1 MPAAPPR
8 ESPDVAALAQA
19 AAWRAFAAAPDDI
32 EARQRL
38 VERLQDAPEAIDPAH
53 EPALHALLGDASV
66 DPQTLVPAGWAL
78 LDKTGRMPTTLEAA
92 AAWLEHDEFARELL
106 AAGFVATLAPE
117 QALTA
122 LRRWLLLSGRWR
134 DYPAALAALVAQ
146 ADHNGGAW
154 LIDAEEQALLDA
166 EPAAPIVRA
175 YLPPPPDLPDT
186 PDYATPM
193 TSTVAAHYIL
203 RPYPA
208 WRRPMVVVPSTL
220 PAMVAKLGPGAPTDL
235 PVAAD
240 ILIAGCGTGREA
252 AHWALRC
259 PDAQITAIDISPASL
274 AFAAERCAAAGIGN
288 ITFHQLDLHNVATLG
303 RQFDAV
309 VCSGVLH
316 HLADPERGWAAI
328 TGVLKPGGVMSLMVY
343 SAYVRLRVMRAR
355 HLLADLHALPLSD
368 AVLRAARARL
378 MRDMPTIAGSFDF
391 YTLTG
396 VHDLLFHEQE
406 DPFDITRIMRGME
419 ALGLDFLGF
428 RLTAGPRARY
438 RRDHPQDPYR
448 RDVEA
453 WRALDRERPHP
464 GRGLHHWWCA
474 KPA

>member
-8 ESPDVAALAQA
+8 ESLDVAVRAQA
-19 AAWRAFAAAPDDI
+19 KAWRTFIAAPDDVK
-32 EARQRL
+32 ARQRL
-38 VERLQDAPEAIDPAH
+38 IELLQDAPEAIDPAH
-53 EPALHALLGDASV
+53 EPALHALLGHSAV
-66 DPQTLVPAGWAL
+66 DPQTLVAAGWAL
-78 LDKTGRMPTTLEAA
+78 LDKTGRMPATPEAA
-92 AAWLEHDEFARELL
+92 AHWLEHDAFARDLL
-106 AAGFVATLAPE
+106 SAGFVVTLAPE
-117 QALTA
+117 HALTA
-122 LRRWLLLSGRWR
+122 LRRWLLLSGCWR
-134 DYPAALAALVAQ
+134 DHPAALAALVAQ
-146 ADHNGGAW
+146 ADLNGGAW

-166 EPAAPIVRA
+166 DPRAPIVPA
-175 YLPPPPDLPDT
+175 YFPPPPALPDT
-186 PDYATPM
+186 PEYATPL
-193 TSTVAAHYIL
+193 TSAVAAHYIL

-208 WRRPMVVVPSTL
+208 WRRPMVVAPTTL
-220 PAMVAKLGPGAPTDL
+220 PAMVAGLGPGAPTDL
-235 PVAAD
+235 PVTAE

-259 PDAQITAIDISPASL
+259 PDAHITAIDISPVSL

-288 ITFHQLDLHNVATLG
+288 IDFRQLDLHDVATLG

-328 TGVLKPGGVMSLMVY
+328 THVLKPGGVMSLMVY

-355 HLLADLHALPLSD
+355 YLLADLHALPLSD

-378 MRDMPTIAGSFDF
+378 MRDMPTITGSFDF

-419 ALGLDFLGF
+419 RLGLNFLGF
-428 RLTAGPRARY
+428 RLTAAPRARY
-438 RRDHPQDPYR
+438 RLEHPDDPYR

-474 KPA
+474 KPR

>member
-8 ESPDVAALAQA
+8 ESLDIAARAQA
-19 AAWRAFAAAPDDI
+19 EAWHAFTAAPDDI
-32 EARQRL
+32 GARRHIVELLQEA
-38 VERLQDAPEAIDPAH
+38 PYAIDPAH
-53 EPALHALLGDASV
+53 EPGLHALLVHAAV
-66 DPQTLVPAGWAL
+66 DPQPLVTAGWAL
-78 LDKTGRMPTTLEAA
+78 LAKTGRIPAAPDAA
-92 AAWLEHDEFARELL
+92 AAWLERDGFARDLL

-117 QALTA
+117 HALTA
-122 LRRWLLLSGRWR
+122 LRRWLLLTGRWR
-134 DYPAALAALVAQ
+134 DHPAALAALVAQ

-154 LIDAEEQALLDA
+154 LIDAEEQTVLDTD
-166 EPAAPIVRA
+166 PTAPIVAA
-175 YLPPPPDLPDT
+175 YLPPPPALPDT
-186 PDYATPM
+186 PDYTTPL
-193 TSTVAAHYIL
+193 TSAVAAHYIL

-208 WRRPMVVVPSTL
+208 WRRPMMVAPTTL
-220 PAMVAKLGPGAPTDL
+220 PAMVAKLGPDAPRGL

-252 AHWALRC
+252 AIWAVRC
-259 PDAQITAIDISPASL
+259 PDAHITAIDISPASL
-274 AFAAERCAAAGIGN
+274 AFAAERCAAAGLTN
-288 ITFHQLDLHNVATLG
+288 ISFRLLDLHDVATLG

-328 TGVLKPGGVMSLMVY
+328 TEVLKPGGVMSLMVY

-368 AVLRAARARL
+368 AVLRAARGRL
-378 MRDMPTIAGSFDF
+378 MRDMPTVAASPDF

-406 DPFDITRIMRGME
+406 DPFDITRIVRGME
-419 ALGLDFLGF
+419 TLGLDFLGF
-428 RLTAGPRARY
+428 RLPAQGRARY
-438 RRDHPQDPYR
+438 RREHPEDPHR
-448 RDVEA
+448 RDVDA

-464 GRGLHHWWCA
+464 ARGLHHWWCA